1 MTEAQF
7 ELGEMFRKGVFC
19 DVNMR
24 FARRYIRRAARQ
36 GHAEAVARMRE
47 RRSCAFSGADD
58 APRAC
63 GLCRKVRYCDNDTC
77 CVKHWREGGGV
88 GGGITG
94 GGAPGARHK
103 DICPRTHAATDESDD
118 DD

>member
-7 ELGEMFRKGVFC
+7 ELGEMFGKGVFC